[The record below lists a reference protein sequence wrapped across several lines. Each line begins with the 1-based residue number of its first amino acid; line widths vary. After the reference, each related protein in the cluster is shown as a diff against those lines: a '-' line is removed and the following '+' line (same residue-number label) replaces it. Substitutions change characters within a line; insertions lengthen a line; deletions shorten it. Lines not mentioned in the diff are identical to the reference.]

1 MNLFRQRISPI
12 RLYPCA
18 CTASGVSATSI
29 AAPTN
34 YSGKQPFHSIKHFL
48 KQYTMYRTLLRITV
62 LLLIA
67 AKSYSQCP
75 TVNNL
80 LLDHTAVFGYPSA
93 TNGQKVFDN
102 DLSTGWS
109 SGAAGSFKS
118 IGVDLGTAHHFCHAT
133 LTFDAVDYPTA
144 FEISGSNAWTNG
156 FTTMKYVGD
165 NTHGGQVDV
174 DLNDIGEATVIQI
187 IFYAGPTSNYTVYD
201 FKAYQVDNNTPP
213 SIQITNPTTTGT
225 YYANQNISLEVT
237 ASDVGGSVT
246 RVDYYDGANTT
257 PIASSTTAPFTASW
271 NNVPAGAH
279 TIRAIATDNL
289 NVASTAA
296 TVQITVLQQPAY
308 MKNWSLTGSNLNN
321 TNTGTVF
328 IGSPPATTVSDAKLL
343 VNGNIYAL
351 KLTVKA
357 SWADYVFNSG
367 YNLRPLSEVEN
378 YISKHKHL
386 PDVPSAKQIEEKGVS
401 VGENQAVLLK
411 KIEELTLYLIRQNKQ
426 LQKQQ
431 R

>member
-1 MNLFRQRISPI
+1 
-12 RLYPCA
+12 
-18 CTASGVSATSI
+18 
-29 AAPTN
+29 
-34 YSGKQPFHSIKHFL
+34 
-48 KQYTMYRTLLRITV
+48 MYRTFLRIGAKTLNSPGLCLPDNTLYFLNIPNYKSMLKIFFCMAV
-62 LLLIA
+62 GFLLPFA
-67 AKSYSQCP
+67 SYCQCP
-75 TVNNL
+75 KVNNL

-109 SGAAGSFKS
+109 SGSAGGFKS
-118 IGVDLGTAHHFCHAT
+118 IGVDLGTAHHFCHAI
-133 LTFDAVDYPTA
+133 LTFDAVNYPTA
-144 FEISGSNAWTNG
+144 FEISGSNAWTGG

-165 NTHGGQVDV
+165 NTHGGEVEV
-174 DLNDIGEATVIQI
+174 PLNDIGEATVIQI

-201 FKAYQVDNNTPP
+201 FKAFQVDNNTPP
-213 SIQITNPTTTGT
+213 SVQITNPTTTGT

-289 NVASTAA
+289 NVPSTAA
-296 TVQITVLQQPAY
+296 TVQITVQQQPAY
-308 MKNWSLTGSNLNN
+308 MKNWNLAGSNLSN

-328 IGSPPATTVSDAKLL
+328 IGSPPATAVSDAKLL

-357 SWADYVFNSG
+357 SWADYVFNNG
-367 YNLRPLSEVEN
+367 YNLRPLSEVEK

-401 VGENQAVLLK
+401 VGDSQAILLK
-411 KIEELTLYLIRQNKQ
+411 KIEELTLYLIEQNKKINR
-426 LQKQQ
+426 LQEQIKNQDKKK
-431 R
+431 RTLSGHK